1 MNTLGSYV
9 ISFRGLS
16 AGAHNFS
23 WDIDGKF
30 FETDN
35 FSEISEA
42 GIQVDLQLQKSE
54 RLMQLDFSAQGT
66 LKLPCDRC
74 LAPMEIVIDAS
85 RTLILR
91 ESDRDESDDDDIVF
105 LSSNEYQVSVAEW
118 IREMIILSLPMR
130 NVHDEDE
137 CDAEMIRKLEK
148 LSDDSG
154 TEPFIQSK
162 I

>member
-1 MNTLGSYV
+1 
-9 ISFRGLS
+9 
-16 AGAHNFS
+16 
-23 WDIDGKF
+23 
-30 FETDN
+30 
-35 FSEISEA
+35 
-42 GIQVDLQLQKSE
+42 
-54 RLMQLDFSAQGT
+54 MQLDFSAQGT